1 MFVAAPLGAQED
13 TSIPAG
19 ILTIHQERL
28 FTMSLYGERVQAEIE
43 AASAALAAENRQIE
57 SELIAEEKAL
67 TEQRPTLDP
76 EAFRVLADAFD
87 EKVQGIRQAQDIKTR
102 ELGRKLEQE
111 RNTYYELVL
120 PVLGELMKERG
131 AVAILER
138 RMVFASANSIDI
150 TEIAVRRI
158 DATLGDGKKT
168 APAPEE

>member
-13 TSIPAG
+13 TLIPAG

>member
-13 TSIPAG
+13 TPIPAG

-76 EAFRVLADAFD
+76 DAFRVLADAFD

-111 RNTYYELVL
+111 RNTYYEQVL